1 MVQLTNTAPRSNL
14 FDHLLLKVGIVIFV
28 HFKKIL
34 LISKY
39 FIMFKMRYQK
49 YGFSACISTQAL
61 QMVGQA
67 TLKRL
72 CVLNCD
78 RSPN

>member
-1 MVQLTNTAPRSNL
+1 MHGPINEHL
-14 FDHLLLKVGIVIFV
+14 FNSYLFNHLLLNVSIVIFV

-49 YGFSACISTQAL
+49 YGFSVCVHVDPSSANGWPSNAQEAACPKL
-61 QMVGQA
+61 
-67 TLKRL
+67 
-72 CVLNCD
+72 
-78 RSPN
+78 